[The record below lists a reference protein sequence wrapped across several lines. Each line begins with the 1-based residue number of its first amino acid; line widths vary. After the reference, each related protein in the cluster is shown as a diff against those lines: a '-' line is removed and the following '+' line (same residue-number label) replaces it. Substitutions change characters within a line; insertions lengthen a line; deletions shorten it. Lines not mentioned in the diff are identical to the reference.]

1 LFTLAKIDLIVHLS
15 V

>member
-1 LFTLAKIDLIVHLS
+1 LFTLALFDLIVHLS